1 MTTIFKKALVLFAL
15 VAVALVG
22 AVAVAPAEAQAATG
36 SFTIQ
41 SKNAEFA
48 GKTVTAYQMFTVENP
63 VVENGK
69 VTSATYTLNTVWEG
83 FFQVKLS
90 TSDTGAALS
99 EKAYSYVKDLVDG
112 NKGAT
117 LVTFAKEA
125 ADYAKTSSG
134 ITAAGTANAS
144 TTADNGYYKATFT
157 GLEYGYYIFAPQ
169 GGSTSAMRGNDAMLY
184 NVVSATSDP
193 VELKSVYPGVTKT
206 VENGDKNDN
215 HSSAQVGDK
224 VSFTLRS
231 AVPDTSE
238 YNTYTF
244 VIHDTLSTG
253 LTFNNDVKV
262 TVGGKDYTIFVK
274 KYDEATRSLSLD
286 FSNDIK
292 NLTADDAIVVTY
304 SATLNENAVVGK
316 DNLNTAHVE
325 YSNNPGGTGTGTS
338 EPSKTHT
345 YDFGFDLKKIGDN
358 DAVLSGAEFQ
368 LLGTD
373 GTAITLIS
381 DGNDGYR
388 PIKTGETGGN
398 TNVTTPE
405 NGIIKFT
412 GLKEGVYK
420 LSEVKAPSGYNK
432 LAAPV
437 KVTIAA
443 TYNADGTLINHTVTA
458 DGATGTTVTV
468 KNNKGTL
475 LPSTGGM
482 GTVIFTVAG
491 AAIVIAGVA
500 WTIARRRAQN

>member
-1 MTTIFKKALVLFAL
+1 
-15 VAVALVG
+15 
-22 AVAVAPAEAQAATG
+22 
-36 SFTIQ
+36 
-41 SKNAEFA
+41 
-48 GKTVTAYQMFTVENP
+48 
-63 VVENGK
+63 
-69 VTSATYTLNTVWEG
+69 
-83 FFQVKLS
+83 
-90 TSDTGAALS
+90 
-99 EKAYSYVKDLVDG
+99 
-112 NKGAT
+112 
-117 LVTFAKEA
+117 
-125 ADYAKTSSG
+125 
-134 ITAAGTANAS
+134 
-144 TTADNGYYKATFT
+144 
-157 GLEYGYYIFAPQ
+157 
-169 GGSTSAMRGNDAMLY
+169 MRGNDAMLY
-184 NVVSATSDP
+184 NVVSAMSDP

-262 TVGGKDYTIFVK
+262 TVGGRDYTIFVK

-292 NLTADDAIVVTY
+292 NLTAGNAIVVTY

-443 TYNADGTLINHTVTA
+443 TYNADGTLINYTVTA

>member
-69 VTSATYTLNTVWEG
+69 VTSATYTLNTAWEG
-83 FFQVKLS
+83 FFRGKLS

-262 TVGGKDYTIFVK
+262 TVGGRDYTIFVK
-274 KYDEATRSLSLD
+274 KYDEATRSLSR
-286 FSNDIK
+286 
-292 NLTADDAIVVTY
+292 
-304 SATLNENAVVGK
+304 
-316 DNLNTAHVE
+316 
-325 YSNNPGGTGTGTS
+325 
-338 EPSKTHT
+338 
-345 YDFGFDLKKIGDN
+345 
-358 DAVLSGAEFQ
+358 
-368 LLGTD
+368 
-373 GTAITLIS
+373 LIS
-381 DGNDGYR
+381 R
-388 PIKTGETGGN
+388 
-398 TNVTTPE
+398 TTSRTSPP
-405 NGIIKFT
+405 
-412 GLKEGVYK
+412 
-420 LSEVKAPSGYNK
+420 AMPS
-432 LAAPV
+432 
-437 KVTIAA
+437 
-443 TYNADGTLINHTVTA
+443 
-458 DGATGTTVTV
+458 
-468 KNNKGTL
+468 
-475 LPSTGGM
+475 S
-482 GTVIFTVAG
+482 
-491 AAIVIAGVA
+491 
-500 WTIARRRAQN
+500 